1 VFKPGFD
8 ILLQAMQSQIEN
20 RKSELLKELDS
31 HYNSKK
37 MAMDVY
43 HVKAKESMENIQHVN
58 IGIKYPQWQGTARTR
73 VNQYQMDCYKKCTE
87 IMDWIC
93 ALTVK

>member
-1 VFKPGFD
+1 
-8 ILLQAMQSQIEN
+8 MQSQIEN

-43 HVKAKESMENIQHVN
+43 HVKAKESMENIQQVN
-58 IGIKYPQWQGTARTR
+58 I
-73 VNQYQMDCYKKCTE
+73 
-87 IMDWIC
+87 
-93 ALTVK
+93 